1 MVAWTMAMS
10 VVMEGRNGFEKLL
23 GSSISTT
30 YDWLD
35 GEAKKQHDLIV
46 IDKIL
51 EWLMV
56 ISGLYKLGIYGTS
69 ITLIHF
75 YTNKGNCY
83 RRLPVSSMQLYM

>member
-23 GSSISTT
+23 GSSVGSI

-46 IDKIL
+46 INKMP

-56 ISGLYKLGIYGTS
+56 ISGLSKLGIYGTF
-69 ITLIHF
+69 ITLIDF
-75 YTNKGNCY
+75 YTNK
-83 RRLPVSSMQLYM
+83 